1 MATHSSILTW
11 EIPWTEE
18 PGRLQSHGVTKS
30 QTWLSDFTFF
40 HFHFLCTNR
49 KAKVKVTESCPTL
62 CSPMDCSPPGS
73 SVYRILQAG
82 TLRWVAISF
91 SKGSSQPGGRTQV
104 SCIAGRLFTVWAT
117 KEAHIHIMN
126 IQIMLLSDI
135 ENELDN
141 KSGDLMGSMC
151 ALERTKLKITK
162 YLEP

>member
-1 MATHSSILTW
+1 MATHSSILAW
-11 EIPWTEE
+11 EIPRTEE
-18 PGRLQSHGVTKS
+18 PGGLQSHGVTKS
-30 QTWLSDFTFF
+30 QTRLSDFTSF

-73 SVYRILQAG
+73 SVYRILQAR
-82 TLRWVAISF
+82 TLKWVAISF
-91 SKGSSQPGGRTQV
+91 SKGSSQPGDRTQV

-141 KSGDLMGSMC
+141 KSGDLVGSMC